1 MSQTH
6 DLGKKKAPV
15 VLEPDDDLGDHFDQ
29 SWFDEQQ
36 RLRDDGLLAEI
47 RKVALENPKTRR
59 HLVPLLR
66 RFAAEEPD
74 KASR

>member
-47 RKVALENPKTRR
+47 RKVA
-59 HLVPLLR
+59 
-66 RFAAEEPD
+66 
-74 KASR
+74 